1 MSVRAPGRVFTP
13 PAFAEQLWRAA
24 AAHVRG
30 EQLTVADPAAG
41 VGALLAPA
49 LHDPRV
55 TQAWATELDA
65 LNVESM
71 RSSPPSAGEHAA
83 LHLRHAD
90 ALTLSWGSDA
100 PTSLQAQAHGAAAP
114 SDLAST
120 PLVREGW
127 ADIVIAN
134 PPYLRE
140 TGNARVFRALRE
152 WHNEAW
158 RPWYRKDADLHHF
171 FWALGARWLRP
182 GGVLALLVPAYGL
195 DSEAAT
201 PVRRHL
207 AREGAVRG
215 IWRAGDARVF
225 PDASVE
231 AAVVLWEKGASERT
245 AVRLGATL
253 EPCEGTVAIH
263 AGGAPWRWHADA
275 LPALEGPSARIG
287 DIFCVSEGVSTGANR
302 LRARDVERIEQG
314 SAGEGIFV
322 LRDHELA
329 RLALP
334 QRTLD
339 RFVRRRRSASG
350 AREWVIVARDGDL
363 PCLDAGELDPEHPGL
378 SAHLSRFRP
387 VLAARAEMRRNPGR
401 SWYALAWAR
410 HAEALPAIVTPK
422 WSEAPAFDRLA
433 VDEVAMTDHR
443 VLTPRAPMDSALLDR
458 WVHALRSEDAAA
470 RFRALLKRKGKLLEF
485 YGASFE
491 EVALPVTR
499 VEYSDGAHAFVP
511 RL

>member
-1 MSVRAPGRVFTP
+1 M
-13 PAFAEQLWRAA
+13 
-24 AAHVRG
+24 
-30 EQLTVADPAAG
+30 
-41 VGALLAPA
+41 
-49 LHDPRV
+49 
-55 TQAWATELDA
+55 
-65 LNVESM
+65 
-71 RSSPPSAGEHAA
+71 
-83 LHLRHAD
+83 
-90 ALTLSWGSDA
+90 
-100 PTSLQAQAHGAAAP
+100 
-114 SDLAST
+114 
-120 PLVREGW
+120 
-127 ADIVIAN
+127 
-134 PPYLRE
+134 
-140 TGNARVFRALRE
+140 
-152 WHNEAW
+152 
-158 RPWYRKDADLHHF
+158 
-171 FWALGARWLRP
+171 
-182 GGVLALLVPAYGL
+182 
-195 DSEAAT
+195 
-201 PVRRHL
+201 
-207 AREGAVRG
+207 
-215 IWRAGDARVF
+215 F